1 MSSTIGVPSMPATQ
15 SSSPAAGFFVDARK
29 GEVNEL
35 KNLLKHLNIERDQKR
50 KRDIIKKV
58 IACMTLGIDV
68 SRLFTEMIMAIES
81 KDIVVKKMVYLYLC
95 NYAHKEPE
103 MAIMCINS
111 LRRECE
117 NDDPMVRGLA
127 LRSLCNLRLE
137 SILEYV
143 EQPLTKGLS
152 DLSAYVRKV
161 AVIAVLK
168 LHYLQATFVENN
180 GYVNK
185 LSSMLQDAD
194 ADVVTNVLYVLN
206 ELKISYGG
214 LEISQATV
222 MHLLSRIGELS
233 EWGLAVVLDIVSRYS
248 PANEDETFAIMN
260 LLDAVL
266 RTANSGA
273 VLGTIKCFMKLTE
286 GFEDLRPQIWVRA
299 KPPLL
304 TLLAGG
310 NPELQYALLKHLQL
324 ILQEPAAAGVFD
336 DEYRQFFVRYNEAP
350 HIKHLK
356 VGLLPYLSN
365 GVNARDICVELNE
378 YVTDVDAELSRC
390 ALQAMGKIAIRLEP
404 VAEELVESL
413 MKMVDLDITYVRS
426 EAFKIS
432 TDIIRVYP
440 HCRKLVLPHISKCL
454 KTIEDSDAQAM
465 VLWTIGEYCAEIVE
479 APYLLEAIIKAYEEE
494 HSTEIKLQLLTAV
507 MKTFFRRAPETQKML
522 GRLIDLSINDISDQ
536 DVHDRGLMYYR
547 LLNSNLDVAE
557 KLFASGDEMRQTHTG
572 DGFAESMQVEKRK
585 MIMQEFNSL
594 SVVFNLTST
603 KFIEDKYQ
611 LRLDNAPLKDD
622 AFEFDAAPSDAI
634 RQQQKE
640 EQQYSSASSLL
651 EPAAGTANLLDDYN
665 MGGSATNNATQSS
678 GWSAADFKLQAKQ
691 TIEPTAFQQSWGELA
706 ETFNGTV
713 VHLDKAVD
721 SVGELIGSFGA
732 ANLHCVASGQ
742 LPGGGI
748 RLFLYGVQIDDSSLL
763 SSGEKNVFLAQ
774 VIAKPAGEVAAVI
787 KTDSTVPGCANS
799 LASLMKMALQ

>member
-1 MSSTIGVPSMPATQ
+1 MASVVGAPQHSSAPA
-15 SSSPAAGFFVDARK
+15 SGFFVDTRK

-35 KNLLKHLNIERDQKR
+35 KNLLRHINVERDQKR

-111 LRRECE
+111 LRRECD

-143 EQPLTKGLS
+143 EQPLTKALS

-168 LHYLQATFVENN
+168 VHYLQATFVDDH
-180 GYVNK
+180 GYVSK
-185 LSSMLQDAD
+185 LHSMLRDAD

-233 EWGLAVVLDIVSRYS
+233 EWGLAVVLDIVSRYT
-248 PANEDETFAIMN
+248 PTNEDETFAIMN

-273 VLGTIKCFMKLTE
+273 VLGTIKCFMKLTDK
-286 GFEDLRPQIWVRA
+286 FEDLRPQIWARA

-336 DEYRQFFVRYNEAP
+336 DVYRQFFVRYNEPP

-356 VGLLPYLSN
+356 VGLLPFLSN
-365 GVNARDICVELNE
+365 GMNARDICVELNE

-413 MKMVDLDITYVRS
+413 TKMVDVDISYVRS

-432 TDIIRVYP
+432 TDVIRVSP
-440 HCRKLVLPHISKCL
+440 HCRKLVLPHLSKCL
-454 KTIEDSDAQAM
+454 KKIEDSDARAM
-465 VLWTIGEYCAEIVE
+465 VLWTIGEYCAEVVE
-479 APYLLEAIIKAYEEE
+479 APYLLEGIIKDYEEE
-494 HSTEIKLQLLTAV
+494 HSTEIKLQLLAAV

-522 GRLIDLSINDISDQ
+522 GRLIDLCINDVSDQ
-536 DVHDRGLMYYR
+536 DVHDRGLLYYR
-547 LLNSNLDVAE
+547 LLSINLDIAE
-557 KLFASGDEMRQTHTG
+557 KLFSTGDESRVAQTS
-572 DGFAESMQVEKRK
+572 DGFAETTQVEKRAK
-585 MIMQEFNSL
+585 IMEEFNSL
-594 SVVFNLTST
+594 SVVFNLASS

-622 AFEFDAAPSDAI
+622 AFEFDASL
-634 RQQQKE
+634 
-640 EQQYSSASSLL
+640 SSAAGAQPSSILDDQQA
-651 EPAAGTANLLDDYN
+651 PGTANLLDDW
-665 MGGSATNNATQSS
+665 GGSGSTAGSFSESS
-678 GWSAADFKLQAKQ
+678 GWNGSNITLQANQ
-691 TIEPTAFQQSWGELA
+691 VIEPAAFQQSWGALA
-706 ETFNGTV
+706 ETFNGTIAQ
-713 VHLDKAVD
+713 LDD
-721 SVGELIGSFGA
+721 NTYSSVGDLIGLFTQL
-732 ANLHCVASGQ
+732 NLYCVASGQ
-742 LPGGGI
+742 LPGAGF
-748 RLFLYGVQIDDSSLL
+748 RLFLYGAQIDDSSLL
-763 SSGEKNVFLAQ
+763 SSGEKVAFFAQ
-774 VIAKPAGEVAAVI
+774 VVVQLSGEVMAVI
-787 KTDSTVPGCANS
+787 KTDSTVPGCANNF
-799 LASLMKMALQ
+799 ASLLRNALI

>member
-1 MSSTIGVPSMPATQ
+1 MSSTIGMPPVPATQ
-15 SSSPAAGFFVDARK
+15 SSTPASGFFVDARK

-35 KNLLKHLNIERDQKR
+35 KNLLRHLNIERDQKR

-143 EQPLTKGLS
+143 EQPLTKGLG

-168 LHYLQATFVENN
+168 VHYLQATFVENH
-180 GYVNK
+180 GYVSK
-185 LSSMLQDAD
+185 LTSMLQDAD

-273 VLGTIKCFMKLTE
+273 VLGTIKCFMKLADR
-286 GFEDLRPQIWVRA
+286 FEDLRPQIWVRG

-404 VAEELVESL
+404 VAEELLESL
-413 MKMVDLDITYVRS
+413 MNMVDLDITYVRS

-440 HCRKLVLPHISKCL
+440 HCRKLVLPHVSKCL
-454 KTIEDSDAQAM
+454 KKIEDSDAQAM

-479 APYLLEAIIKAYEEE
+479 APYLLEAIIKDYEEE
-494 HSTEIKLQLLTAV
+494 HSTEIKLQLLTAT

-522 GRLIDLSINDISDQ
+522 GRLIDLSINDVSDQ
-536 DVHDRGLMYYR
+536 DVHDRGLLYYR

-557 KLFASGDEMRQTHTG
+557 KLFATGDETRLPHTG
-572 DGFAESMQVEKRK
+572 EGFAESTQIDKREK
-585 MIMQEFNSL
+585 IMEEFNSL
-594 SVVFNLTST
+594 SVVFNLASS

-622 AFEFDAAPSDAI
+622 AFEFDAAPASAVL
-634 RQQQKE
+634 QQQPPT
-640 EQQYSSASSLL
+640 STLL
-651 EPAAGTANLLDDYN
+651 EASTGTANLLDDYG
-665 MGGSATNNATQSS
+665 MGGSGTSEASNQSS
-678 GWSAADFKLQAKQ
+678 GWCATDFKLQANQ
-691 TIEPTAFQQSWGELA
+691 TIEPGNFQQSWGALA
-706 ETFNGTV
+706 ETFNGTIV
-713 VHLDKAVD
+713 QLDSAVD
-721 SVGELIGSFGA
+721 SVGDLTSSFGA
-732 ANLHCVASGQ
+732 YNLHCVASGQ
-742 LPGGGI
+742 LPGGGL
-748 RLFLYGVQIDDSSLL
+748 RLFLYGAQIDDSSLL
-763 SSGEKNVFLAQ
+763 SSGEKSVFLAQ
-774 VIAKPAGEVAAVI
+774 VVAKPTGEVTAVI

-799 LASLMKMALQ
+799 LASVMRKALS